1 MLIITEENFY
11 NYVYAYCETLIINV
25 IIVHT
30 RKKII
35 YTIIISFQLAN
46 NESTICLDIS

>member
-11 NYVYAYCETLIINV
+11 NYVLNNPCETLIINV

-30 RKKII
+30 RNKII
-35 YTIIISFQLAN
+35 YTIIISF
-46 NESTICLDIS
+46 SIS